1 MEQHADRELTTE
13 ALMSLRGKIS
23 MAISSEKYG
32 MPLLRVDKD
41 KNRRKI

>member
-1 MEQHADRELTTE
+1 MEQYADRELTTE
-13 ALMSLRGKIS
+13 ALMSLRERIG
-23 MAISSEKYG
+23 MAISSEKRG